1 MALPLASLSG
11 GADSGVTGSARQED
25 EQSARRLASLS
36 GIADSATRTP
46 SSAPVADAPGQRESQ
61 PPVPART
68 SHPELFLE
76 DLPDELFLCEPEEAS
91 RFGTDACGFMLFQ
104 FSLWFRTQSM
114 GKAGVTLEHDSTL
127 QGMSKEEMLDRVR
140 RKDPELL
147 NKVWAFSRSMRDT
160 PAYWHEFYKR
170 VLACCEQWPPH
181 CYIFWKQREGGNCFA
196 TLQTEQFRTPT
207 MLVLC
212 RPWRWRFSS

>member
-1 MALPLASLSG
+1 M
-11 GADSGVTGSARQED
+11 
-25 EQSARRLASLS
+25 
-36 GIADSATRTP
+36 
-46 SSAPVADAPGQRESQ
+46 
-61 PPVPART
+61 
-68 SHPELFLE
+68 E

-127 QGMSKEEMLDRVR
+127 QGMSKEEMLDRVQ

-181 CYIFWKQREGGNCFA
+181 CYTFWVTQSIADR
-196 TLQTEQFRTPT
+196 QTDRQANVSVIKSCQFSKTQK
-207 MLVLC
+207 
-212 RPWRWRFSS
+212 WQS